1 MLASLS
7 IKNYALIDHLEV
19 DFQDGFS
26 IITGETGA
34 GKSILLG
41 ALGLVLG
48 KRADLSSLKIKDEK
62 CIIEGEF
69 LIDKFD
75 LQLFFETNDLDF
87 EKRTIIRREIL
98 PSGKSRAFI
107 NDTPTKLSVLTSL
120 SDKLI
125 DVHSQHQT
133 LQLADNEFQFLVID
147 ALANNSKTLT
157 SFKKGL
163 KIYKK
168 LSKEFKEIENR
179 QVEAQS
185 QHDYN
190 SFLLDEL
197 IEADFKENEQ
207 GILEETLEK
216 LNHVEEIKLLLTD
229 AQNLVDLEDTGLS
242 DGLLNYVNIIQKLS
256 KYGKTFEDLSDR
268 ISSLKID
275 FDDITKE
282 LENSNDGVDYSP
294 QEIEK
299 YNDRLQLLYNLQ
311 KKHQVATINDLLE
324 KKQILEVKVS
334 AVENADEIVKAKKIE
349 ILEVEKKLDNCSDIL
364 HHSRKKAIP
373 ELIKQLETLLKNLE
387 MPNTSFKINIIKGT
401 AFFSNGKDELEFLI
415 STNKGSNYETLKKI
429 ASGGEMSR
437 IMLAVKSI
445 LCNYSNLPTIIFDEI
460 DTGVSG
466 EVSNRI
472 AKVMSTMSKHMQ
484 VIAITHLPQIA
495 AKGQYHYKVYKTDKN
510 KQTLTNIKILSQEQ
524 RIQELAEMLSGKD
537 IAETAIVHAKQLLD
551 QEIH

>member
-7 IKNYALIDHLEV
+7 IKNYALIDYLEV
-19 DFQDGFS
+19 NFQDKFS

-41 ALGLVLG
+41 ALGLILG
-48 KRADLSSLKIKDEK
+48 KRADLSSLKDKEEK

-75 LQLFFETNDLDF
+75 LQSFFESHDLDF
-87 EKRTIIRREIL
+87 EQRTIIRREIL

-107 NDTPTKLSVLTSL
+107 NDTPTTLSVLTEL

-133 LQLADNEFQFLVID
+133 LQLADNGFQFLVID
-147 ALANNSKTLT
+147 ALAGNFKALVSY
-157 SFKKGL
+157 KKGL

-168 LSKEFKEIENR
+168 LNKELDEIIKR
-179 QVEAQS
+179 QTEAQS

-190 SFLLDEL
+190 SFVLNEL
-197 IEADFKENEQ
+197 IEADFKEDEQ
-207 GILEETLEK
+207 EFLEETLDK

-229 AQNLVDLEDTGLS
+229 AQQLTDLEEVGLS
-242 DGLLNYVNIIQKLS
+242 DALLKYANTIQKLS
-256 KYGKTFEDLSDR
+256 KYGKTYEDLSER

-275 FDDITKE
+275 FDDIAKE

-299 YNDRLQLLYNLQ
+299 YNDRLQLLYDLQ
-311 KKHQVATINDLLE
+311 KKHQVSTIKDLLE

-334 AVENADEIVKAKKIE
+334 AVENADEIVKVKKSE
-349 ILEVEKKLDNCSDIL
+349 ILEVEKQLNTTSEIL
-364 HHSRKKAIP
+364 HNSRKKAIP
-373 ELIKQLETLLKNLE
+373 ELIKQLEALLKNLE
-387 MPNTSFKINIIKGT
+387 MLNTSFKISLFKKQE
-401 AFFSNGKDELEFLI
+401 FFNNGKDELEFLI
-415 STNKGSNYETLKKI
+415 STNKGSSYNSLKKI

-437 IMLAVKSI
+437 IMLAVKAI
-445 LCNYSNLPTIIFDEI
+445 LCNYSSLPTIIFDEI

-472 AKVMSTMSKHMQ
+472 ANVMATMSNYMQ

-495 AKGQYHYKVYKTDKN
+495 AKGNYHFKVYKTDKD
-510 KQTLTNIKILSQEQ
+510 KQTVTNIKLLSKEE
-524 RIQELAEMLSGKD
+524 RIQELAEMLSGKN
-537 IAETAIVHAKQLLD
+537 IADTAVVHAKQLLD
-551 QEIH
+551 Q

>member
-7 IKNYALIDHLEV
+7 IKNYALIDSLEV
-19 DFQDGFS
+19 NFQQGFS

-41 ALGLVLG
+41 ALGLILG
-48 KRADLSSLKIKDEK
+48 NRADLSSLKNKEDK

-69 LIDKFD
+69 LIDKFN
-75 LQLFFETNDLDF
+75 LQSFFEINDLDF
-87 EKRTIIRREIL
+87 EQRTIIRREIL

-107 NDTPTKLSVLTSL
+107 NDTPTTLSVLTNL

-133 LQLADNEFQFLVID
+133 LQLADNAFQFLVID
-147 ALANNSKTLT
+147 ALADNSKTLT
-157 SFKKGL
+157 SYQKGL
-163 KIYKK
+163 KIYKN
-168 LSKEFKEIENR
+168 LNKELDKIISR
-179 QVEAQS
+179 QAEAQS

-190 SFLLDEL
+190 SFLLNEL
-197 IEADFKENEQ
+197 IEADFKEDEQ
-207 GILEETLEK
+207 EFLEETLEK

-229 AQNLVDLEDTGLS
+229 AQQLTNLEDVGLS
-242 DGLLNYVNIIQKLS
+242 DAILKYATIIQKLS
-256 KYGKTFEDLSDR
+256 KYSKTYESLSER

-275 FDDITKE
+275 FDDIAKE
-282 LENSNDGVDYSP
+282 LENSNDVVDYSP

-311 KKHQVATINDLLE
+311 KKHQVATITELLE
-324 KKQILEVKVS
+324 KRQILEVKVS
-334 AVENADEIVKAKKIE
+334 AVENADEIVKAKKFE
-349 ILEVEKKLDNCSDIL
+349 ILEIEKQLNISCQVL
-364 HHSRKKAIP
+364 NNNRKKAIP

-387 MPNTSFKINIIKGT
+387 MPNTSFKINLHERKE
-401 AFFSNGKDELEFLI
+401 FFSNGKDELEFLI
-415 STNKGSNYETLKKI
+415 STNKGSSFEVLKKI

-472 AKVMSTMSKHMQ
+472 ASVMAAMSKQMQ
-484 VIAITHLPQIA
+484 VISITHLPQIA
-495 AKGQYHYKVYKTDKN
+495 AKGKHHFKVYKTDKS
-510 KQTLTNIKILSQEQ
+510 KQTVTNIKNLSQEE
-524 RIQELAEMLSGKD
+524 RIQELAEMLSGKN
-537 IAETAIVHAKQLLD
+537 IVETAIVHAKQLLD
-551 QEIH
+551 Q

>member
-7 IKNYALIDHLEV
+7 IKNYALIDYLEV
-19 DFQDGFS
+19 NFQKGFS

-41 ALGLVLG
+41 ALGLILG
-48 KRADLSSLKIKDEK
+48 KRADLSSLKNEEEK

-69 LIDKFD
+69 LIDKFN
-75 LQLFFETNDLDF
+75 LKSFFEAHDLDF
-87 EKRTIIRREIL
+87 EPQTIIRREIL

-107 NDTPTKLSVLTSL
+107 NDTPTTLSVLTDL

-133 LQLADNEFQFLVID
+133 LQLANNAFQFLVID
-147 ALANNSKTLT
+147 ALAGNSKTLI
-157 SFKKGL
+157 SYKKGL
-163 KIYKK
+163 VLYKK
-168 LSKEFKEIENR
+168 LNKELEEIVNR
-179 QVEAQS
+179 QTEAQS

-190 SFLLDEL
+190 SFLLNEL
-197 IEADFKENEQ
+197 IDADFKVDEQ
-207 GILEETLEK
+207 EHLEETLEK
-216 LNHVEEIKLLLTD
+216 LNNVEEIKLLLTNARQLTD
-229 AQNLVDLEDTGLS
+229 VEEAGLS
-242 DGLLNYVNIIQKLS
+242 DSLQKYASILQKLS
-256 KYGKTFEDLSDR
+256 NYGKVYESLSER
-268 ISSLKID
+268 VASLKID
-275 FDDITKE
+275 FEDISNE

-311 KKHQVATINDLLE
+311 KKHQVNTIQDLLE

-334 AVENADEIVKAKKIE
+334 AVENADEIVKLKQSE
-349 ILEVEKKLDNCSDIL
+349 ILEVEKQLNSSSEIL
-364 HHSRKKAIP
+364 HNNRKKAIP
-373 ELIKQLETLLKNLE
+373 ELIKQLETLLNKLE
-387 MPNTSFKINIIKGT
+387 MPNTSFKINLKKSE
-401 AFFSNGKDELEFLI
+401 AFFGNGKDELEFLI
-415 STNKGSNYETLKKI
+415 STNKGSSFETLKKI

-445 LCNYSNLPTIIFDEI
+445 LCNYSSLPTIIFDEI

-472 AKVMSTMSKHMQ
+472 ATVMSAMSKEMQ

-495 AKGQYHYKVYKTDKN
+495 AKGKYHFKVYKTDKN
-510 KQTLTNIKILSQEQ
+510 KETSTNIKQLSEAE

-537 IAETAIVHAKQLLD
+537 IAETAVVHAKQLLD
-551 QEIH
+551 Q

>member
-7 IKNYALIDHLEV
+7 IKNYALIDYLEV
-19 DFQDGFS
+19 NFQDKFS

-48 KRADLSSLKIKDEK
+48 KRADLSSLKDKNEK

-69 LIDKFD
+69 LIDKFNLQSFFD
-75 LQLFFETNDLDF
+75 LHDLDF
-87 EKRTIIRREIL
+87 EPRTIIRREIL

-107 NDTPTKLSVLTSL
+107 NDTPTTLSILTNL

-133 LQLADNEFQFLVID
+133 LQLADNDFQFLIID
-147 ALANNSKTLT
+147 ALADNSKTLL
-157 SFKKGL
+157 SYKKGL

-168 LSKEFKEIENR
+168 LNKELDEIIKR
-179 QVEAQS
+179 QAEAQN
-185 QHDYN
+185 QYDYN
-190 SFLLDEL
+190 SFLLNEL
-197 IEADFKENEQ
+197 VEADFKEGEQ
-207 GILEETLEK
+207 EFLEETLEK
-216 LNHVEEIKLLLTD
+216 LSHVEEIKLLLIEV
-229 AQNLVDLEDTGLS
+229 QQLVDLEEVGLN
-242 DGLLNYVNIIQKLS
+242 DALVKYVNIINKLS
-256 KYGKTFEDLSDR
+256 KYGKTYENLSDR
-268 ISSLKID
+268 ITSLKID

-282 LENSNDGVDYSP
+282 LHNSNDEIEYSP
-294 QEIEK
+294 LEIEK
-299 YNDRLQLLYNLQ
+299 YNDRLQLLYDLQ
-311 KKHQVATINDLLE
+311 KKHQVFTIPELLE

-334 AVENADEIVKAKKIE
+334 AVENADEIIKQKKAE
-349 ILEVEKKLDNCSDIL
+349 ILEVEKQLNTSSTIL
-364 HHSRKKAIP
+364 HTSRKKAIP
-373 ELIKQLETLLKNLE
+373 LLIQQLESLLKDLE
-387 MPNTSFKINIIKGT
+387 MSNTSFKINLSKKQE
-401 AFFSNGKDELEFLI
+401 FFSNGKDELEFLI
-415 STNKGSNYETLKKI
+415 STNKGSSYETLKKI

-437 IMLAVKSI
+437 IMLAVKSV
-445 LCNYSNLPTIIFDEI
+445 LCNYSSLPTIIFDEI

-472 AKVMSTMSKHMQ
+472 AKVMASMSNHMQ

-495 AKGQYHYKVYKTDKN
+495 AKGNYHFKVFKTDNN
-510 KQTLTNIKILSQEQ
+510 KQTVTNIKQLSKEE

-551 QEIH
+551 Q

>member
-19 DFQDGFS
+19 NFQSEFS

-48 KRADLSSLKIKDEK
+48 KRADLSGLKNKEK
-62 CIIEGEF
+62 KCVIEGEF
-69 LIDKFD
+69 LIDKFN
-75 LQLFFETNDLDF
+75 LQPFFEIHDLDF
-87 EKRTIIRREIL
+87 ERQTIIRREIL

-107 NDTPTKLSVLTSL
+107 NDTPTTLAVLTKL

-133 LQLADNEFQFLVID
+133 LQLADNAFQFLVID
-147 ALANNSKTLT
+147 ALANSSKTLA
-157 SFKKGL
+157 SYEKGL

-168 LSKEFKEIENR
+168 LNKELEEIINR
-179 QVEAQS
+179 QAEAQS

-190 SFLLDEL
+190 SFILNEL

-207 GILEETLEK
+207 EFLEETLEK

-229 AQNLVDLEDTGLS
+229 ARQLTSTEDIGLS
-242 DGLLNYVNIIQKLS
+242 DALFKYTSIVQKLS
-256 KYGKTFEDLSDR
+256 KYGKTYEDLADR

-275 FDDITKE
+275 FDDIVKE
-282 LENSNDGVDYSP
+282 LDNSNDEVDYSP

-311 KKHQVATINDLLE
+311 KKHQVNTIIELLE
-324 KKQILEVKVS
+324 IQQGLEVKVS
-334 AVENADEIVKAKKIE
+334 AVENADEIVTAKKSE
-349 ILEVEKKLDNCSDIL
+349 ILEIEKHLNTSSEIL
-364 HHSRKKAIP
+364 HNKRKKSVP
-373 ELIKQLETLLKNLE
+373 ELIQQLEILLKNLE
-387 MPNTSFKINIIKGT
+387 MPNTSFKINILKKEE
-401 AFFSNGKDELEFLI
+401 FFSNGKDELEFLI
-415 STNKGSNYETLKKI
+415 STNKGSSYETLKKI

-445 LCNYSNLPTIIFDEI
+445 LCNYSSLPTIIFDEI

-472 AKVMSTMSKHMQ
+472 AGVMDAMSKRMQ

-495 AKGQYHYKVYKTDKN
+495 AKGKHHFKVYKTDKN
-510 KQTLTNIKILSQEQ
+510 KQTLTNIKELTKEQ

-537 IAETAIVHAKQLLD
+537 IAKTAIVHAKQLLD
-551 QEIH
+551 Q

>member
-7 IKNYALIDHLEV
+7 IKNYALIDYLEV
-19 DFQDGFS
+19 NFQDKFS

-48 KRADLSSLKIKDEK
+48 KRADLSSLKDKNEK

-69 LIDKFD
+69 LIDKFNLQSFFD
-75 LQLFFETNDLDF
+75 LHDLDF
-87 EKRTIIRREIL
+87 EPRTIIRREIL

-107 NDTPTKLSVLTSL
+107 NDTPTTLSILTNL

-133 LQLADNEFQFLVID
+133 LQLADNDFQFLIID
-147 ALANNSKTLT
+147 ALADNSKTLL
-157 SFKKGL
+157 SYKKGL

-168 LSKEFKEIENR
+168 LNKELDEIIKR
-179 QVEAQS
+179 QAEAQN
-185 QHDYN
+185 QYDYN
-190 SFLLDEL
+190 SFLLNEL
-197 IEADFKENEQ
+197 VEADFKEGEQ
-207 GILEETLEK
+207 EFLEETLEK
-216 LNHVEEIKLLLTD
+216 LSHVEEIKLLLIE
-229 AQNLVDLEDTGLS
+229 AQQLVDLEEVGLN
-242 DGLLNYVNIIQKLS
+242 DALVKYVNIINKLS
-256 KYGKTFEDLSDR
+256 KYGKTYENLSDR
-268 ISSLKID
+268 ITSLKID

-282 LENSNDGVDYSP
+282 LHNSNDEIEYSP
-294 QEIEK
+294 LEIEK
-299 YNDRLQLLYNLQ
+299 YNDRLQLLYDLQ
-311 KKHQVATINDLLE
+311 KKHQVFTIPELLE

-334 AVENADEIVKAKKIE
+334 AVENADEIIKQKKAE
-349 ILEVEKKLDNCSDIL
+349 ILEVEKQLNTSSTIL
-364 HHSRKKAIP
+364 HTSRKKAIP
-373 ELIKQLETLLKNLE
+373 LLIQQLESLLKDLE
-387 MPNTSFKINIIKGT
+387 MSNTSFKINLSKKQE
-401 AFFSNGKDELEFLI
+401 FFSNGKDELEFLI
-415 STNKGSNYETLKKI
+415 STNKGSSYETLKKI

-437 IMLAVKSI
+437 IMLAVKSV
-445 LCNYSNLPTIIFDEI
+445 LCNYSSLPTIIFDEI

-472 AKVMSTMSKHMQ
+472 AKVMASMSNHMQ

-495 AKGQYHYKVYKTDKN
+495 SKGNYHFKVFKTDNN
-510 KQTLTNIKILSQEQ
+510 KQTVTNIKQLSKEE

-551 QEIH
+551 Q